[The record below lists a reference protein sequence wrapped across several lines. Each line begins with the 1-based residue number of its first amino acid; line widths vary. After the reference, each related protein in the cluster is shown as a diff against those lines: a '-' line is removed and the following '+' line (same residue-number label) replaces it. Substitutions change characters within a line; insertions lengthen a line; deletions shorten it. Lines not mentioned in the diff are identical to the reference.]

1 VVRFRRSHDESTERR
16 AEPRWARRLIA
27 VLLTACTA
35 VALADVV
42 LLSRAFGVP
51 KSGRDTRNLSQVKA
65 NLLSA
70 RRTPDMVAGA
80 AGDQVVS
87 ARVQELFGN
96 ERMGTATASSC
107 TVVRQDGRT
116 LMARNANVPVIPA
129 STMKLIVASTVLTE
143 LDPATQFITEVRART
158 GPTAGVLQ
166 GDLYFI
172 GGGDPLL
179 ATSPYLSTFSRQ
191 PQIATPLETL
201 ADDIVAA
208 GVMTITGSI
217 IGHDRRYD
225 DLRSVPTW
233 KSSYLTQGEV
243 GPISALS
250 VNDSFVVSDRAA
262 AKAKAVPAV
271 TDGSTTKKKI
281 VRPVWKAAT
290 DPGAQAAAVLGDLLV
305 ERGVTI
311 SGEPRSSL
319 ATESLPPLLVAQI
332 ASPPLRDI
340 VGQMLSESDNN
351 TAESLVKELAFNTSG
366 LGSTVGGTAEMKASL
381 ERRGYPTGQLTLV
394 DGSGLDRGNRVTCAV
409 LVGAVEESIEF
420 IRQLLPVSGTSGTLS
435 GRMKSDE
442 IKGKVRAK
450 TGTLNGVSALAG
462 EVDVGGGRT
471 VDFAMVLNDLP
482 PGVLGVATGDELAI
496 ALSRY
501 PQLAPK
507 TVENAAGRTPVS
519 PTAAV
524 NELEPYPYA
533 RGARPEQPLPV
544 VDTQVVELPSV
555 EPPSVVPP
563 STRFD
568 TAPDETEQ

>member
-1 VVRFRRSHDESTERR
+1 MVV
-16 AEPRWARRLIA
+16 
-27 VLLTACTA
+27 
-35 VALADVV
+35 
-42 LLSRAFGVP
+42 
-51 KSGRDTRNLSQVKA
+51 
-65 NLLSA
+65 
-70 RRTPDMVAGA
+70 GA

-87 ARVQELFGN
+87 ARVRELFGN

-116 LMARNANVPVIPA
+116 LLARNANVPVIPA

-143 LDPATQFITEVRART
+143 LDPSTQFITEVRAST
-158 GPTAGVLQ
+158 APTAGVLQ

-179 ATSPYLSTFSRQ
+179 ATRPYLLTFSRQ
-191 PQIATPLETL
+191 PQIATSLETL

-208 GVMTITGSI
+208 GVTTITGSI
-217 IGHDRRYD
+217 VGHDRRYD
-225 DLRSVPTW
+225 DLRSVATW
-233 KSSYLTQGEV
+233 KSSYLTRGEV

-262 AKAKAVPAV
+262 AKAKAVPAAA
-271 TDGSTTKKKI
+271 DGSTPKKKI

-290 DPGAQAAAVLGDLLV
+290 EPGAQAAAVLGDLLV

-311 SGEPRSSL
+311 AGEPRSSL
-319 ATESLPPLLVAQI
+319 ATESLPSVLVAQI
-332 ASPPLRDI
+332 ASPPLKDI

-351 TAESLVKELAFNTSG
+351 TAESLVKELAFSASG

-381 ERRGYPTGQLTLV
+381 ERRGYPIGQLTLV
-394 DGSGLDRGNRVTCAV
+394 DGSGLDRGNQVTCAV
-409 LVGAVEESIEF
+409 LVGAVEESIEL
-420 IRQLLPVSGTSGTLS
+420 IRELLPVAGVSGTLS
-435 GRMKSDE
+435 GRMKGDE
-442 IKGKVRAK
+442 VKGKVRAK

-524 NELEPYPYA
+524 TEIEPYPYA
-533 RGARPEQPLPV
+533 RGARSERPLPV
-544 VDTQVVELPSV
+544 IDTQVV

-563 STRFD
+563 STLLD
-568 TAPDETEQ
+568 TAPDEIEQ